1 MGSAAEI
8 RQHLVLSGQLSTESK
23 VYELCLN
30 VPIDQHILELKITM
44 HNIQ

>member
-1 MGSAAEI
+1 MGSTAEI
-8 RQHLVLSGQLSTESK
+8 RQHLVLSRKLSTESK

-30 VPIDQHILELKITM
+30 VPIDQHILEFKIAM